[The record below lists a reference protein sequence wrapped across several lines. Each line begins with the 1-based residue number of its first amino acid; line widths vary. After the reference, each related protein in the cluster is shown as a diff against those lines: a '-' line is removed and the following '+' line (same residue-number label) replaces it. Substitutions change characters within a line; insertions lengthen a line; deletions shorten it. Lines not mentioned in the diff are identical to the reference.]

1 MVQEIR
7 EVFATDSRTLIS
19 MYLKQDDETG
29 VSTAVPL
36 TGLTSGAIKFELWNA
51 ATGVET
57 LAATATGVTFSA
69 DATGLA
75 NYQFATPMEIAA
87 GYYYG
92 YFVLTVNSKTD
103 HFPKNTG
110 ELLVKVS
117 THAQSAEAA
126 YAAALR
132 AL

>member
-19 MYLKQDDETG
+19 FYLKQDNTTG
-29 VSTAVPL
+29 VATAADL
-36 TGLTSGAIKFELWNA
+36 TGLTSGAVKFELWNA

-69 DATGLA
+69 DSTGLA

-92 YFVLTVNSKTD
+92 YFLLTVSGKTD

-117 THAQSAEAA
+117 THAQTAKAAYEAA
-126 YAAALR
+126 VATL
-132 AL
+132 